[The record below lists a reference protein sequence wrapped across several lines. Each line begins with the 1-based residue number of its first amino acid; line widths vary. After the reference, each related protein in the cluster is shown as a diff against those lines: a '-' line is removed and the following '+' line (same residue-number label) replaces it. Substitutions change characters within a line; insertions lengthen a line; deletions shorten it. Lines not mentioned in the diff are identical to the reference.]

1 MKNKKS
7 FWGSLFDSLSIYFKA
22 FFSKEKLLKYLEEK
36 AIKAVLKKFLIVG
49 GLKAWLITFVVE
61 HLIGKADQHLIEPAF
76 RKVGFIK
83 DSLEG
88 KAIYKRIEDAEN
100 RDDWRDAVR
109 DS

>member
-1 MKNKKS
+1 MK
-7 FWGSLFDSLSIYFKA
+7 A
-22 FFSKEKLLKYLEEK
+22 
-36 AIKAVLKKFLIVG
+36 AIKKFIISG
-49 GLKAWLITFVVE
+49 GLKGIIATFVIE
-61 HLIGKADQHLIEPAF
+61 HLIEKADDHLIEPLF
-76 RKVGFIK
+76 RKLGFIE